1 MIGLGFLVTHVLEHV
16 WPFALEDQAVR
27 ALVAARTPTLDRVTN
42 LLSRSVYIAALATAM
57 AVAGC
62 AMRIAYHRWRESLFV
77 VAAVLS
83 QLGVYELTSPVVAR
97 ARPAVPQLD
106 VFPPM
111 RSFFSGHTSAAV
123 ALYCGIAVVLA
134 RHSRRRAHAAAWWVM
149 LLFIPVAVA
158 ICRVYRGMHYPSDVA
173 ASFIVGLGCLWIMRR
188 AVLTPAEP
196 GGPHQS

>member
-1 MIGLGFLVTHVLEHV
+1 
-16 WPFALEDQAVR
+16 
-27 ALVAARTPTLDRVTN
+27 
-42 LLSRSVYIAALATAM
+42 
-57 AVAGC
+57 
-62 AMRIAYHRWRESLFV
+62 
-77 VAAVLS
+77 
-83 QLGVYELTSPVVAR
+83 
-97 ARPAVPQLD
+97 
-106 VFPPM
+106 M